1 MDVRKVALLAGVAA
15 FVGIA
20 ALATGIGRAS
30 PSSFEL
36 VMKGGVHTAAEP
48 RDKYS
53 LGFRHEGPFTA
64 STPFCSSGYAV
75 DLVLQPPTELRQ
87 FTCTDGSG
95 SITARKVIIR
105 ADAQFTHEEAVWAI
119 VEGTSRYSMLRGK
132 GTAVLDTVSGDPANH
147 ITTSFDETWVGVID
161 FDVTRPTVSISQ
173 ARATQ
178 LQRPKGAY
186 VVRIAFSARD
196 GAAGNAVSY
205 SMIAS
210 GGGAFVRRS
219 ATTTSGAV
227 SIRFRVR
234 PEKGTRRLRLTLA
247 ASDPVGNETRLVRR
261 LSLPV

>member
-1 MDVRKVALLAGVAA
+1 MDARKVGLLAGVAGLL
-15 FVGIA
+15 GIA

-36 VMKGGVHTAAEP
+36 VMKGGIHTAAEP
-48 RDKYS
+48 RDRFS

-64 STPFCSSGYAV
+64 TAPFCPSGHAV
-75 DLVLQPPTELRQ
+75 DLALQPPTELRQ

-95 SITARKVIIR
+95 SITARKVIMR

-147 ITTSFDETWVGVID
+147 IMTTFDETWVGVID
-161 FDVTRPTVSISQ
+161 FDVTRPILSISQ
-173 ARATQ
+173 VRATQ
-178 LQRPKGAY
+178 LQRPKGVY

-205 SMIAS
+205 TMIAS
-210 GGGAFVRRS
+210 GGAAFVRRS
-219 ATTTSGAV
+219 AMTTSATV
-227 SIRFRVR
+227 SITFRVR
-234 PEKGTRRLRLTLA
+234 PEKGTRRLRLTLTV
-247 ASDPVGNETRLVRR
+247 SDPVGNETRVVRR
-261 LSLPV
+261 LTLPL

>member
-15 FVGIA
+15 LLGIA

-48 RDKYS
+48 RDKFA

-64 STPFCSSGYAV
+64 TAPFCASGFAI
-75 DLVLQPPTELRQ
+75 DLALQPPTELRQ

-95 SITARKVIIR
+95 SITARKVIMR

-119 VEGTSRYSMLRGK
+119 VDGTSRYSMLRGK

-173 ARATQ
+173 AKATR

-186 VVRIAFSARD
+186 VVRMAFSAQD

-205 SMIAS
+205 TMVAS
-210 GGGAFVRRS
+210 GGGAFARRS
-219 ATTTSGAV
+219 ATTTAETV
-227 SIRFRVR
+227 SITFRVR

-247 ASDPVGNETRLVRR
+247 ASDPVGNETSVVRQLR
-261 LSLPV
+261 LPV